1 MAASLPDT
9 EGVMAL
15 ENSFQIFVRKTGE
28 APQEVH
34 VTPTTTV
41 AEIKAQ
47 KDLKGYVCC
56 FKGNRKDGDTMTT
69 LGIQNGGTI
78 NVFRTAQNPAYQA
91 AKRLQRGKAKG
102 GTAQSTAHAHLN
114 LHRETQEV
122 VVEALMTENQQTRE
136 AVAEVRVGV
145 EKLLDFHEKSPPPRL
160 DDLDVM
166 ELVQERFK
174 VGRMNEVLE
183 QFDIERPRG
192 LT

>member
-1 MAASLPDT
+1 
-9 EGVMAL
+9 MAL
-15 ENSFQIFVRKTGE
+15 ENSFRIFVRKTGE

-91 AKRLQRGKAKG
+91 AKRLHRGKAKG

>member
-1 MAASLPDT
+1 
-9 EGVMAL
+9 MAL
-15 ENSFQIFVRKTGE
+15 ENPFRIFVSKTGE
-28 APQEVH
+28 NPQEVH

-69 LGIQNGGTI
+69 LGIQSGNTI

-114 LHRETQEV
+114 LHRQTQEV
-122 VVEALMTENQQTRE
+122 VVEALMTENQHTRE
-136 AVAEVRVGV
+136 AVEEVRVDV
-145 EKLLDFHEKSPPPRL
+145 QKLTEQLQTDVRPSQSSPIYHVDHASIRTSL
-160 DDLDVM
+160 
-166 ELVQERFK
+166 
-174 VGRMNEVLE
+174 
-183 QFDIERPRG
+183 
-192 LT
+192 